1 LELSYLRHFIE
12 KKMAAARQN
21 HPNTPYKFARHS
33 TAKPQTRNANVVF
46 DLKSAAYC
54 HIYEHMF
61 ELFQLRNN
69 SHW

>member
-12 KKMAAARQN
+12 KKMATARQN
-21 HPNTPYKFARHS
+21 HPNTPFKLARQS
-33 TAKPQTRNANVVF
+33 TAKTLMRNANVVF

-54 HIYEHMF
+54 HIYNHMF
-61 ELFQLRNN
+61 ELSQPRNN